1 MSVVNFEVQQ
11 AYVTPNQLLLALEQV
26 IPSQTVTRAII
37 STSSASQRQRI
48 LPTHVV
54 VALVIAMSF
63 WSSDSVVSVFKNLIH
78 GLASLRIPDRIRFK
92 TPTSSSIT
100 EARQRTGPSVMTRL
114 FELDINIY
122 FSWLISEILD
132 QKISPPQHRSNPR
145 VVKKTRSK
153 FKSKKRCHRNNS
165 TPRQQLSFL
174 IFRTVS

>member
-100 EARQRTGPSVMTRL
+100 EASVMTRL
-114 FELDINIY
+114 FEMVAKPLATPLTPGAFLGGLRIMAVDGTVFDIPETQQ
-122 FSWLISEILD
+122 IS
-132 QKISPPQHRSNPR
+132 R
-145 VVKKTRSK
+145 
-153 FKSKKRCHRNNS
+153 
-165 TPRQQLSFL
+165 
-174 IFRTVS
+174 